1 VTVSLASSGRDP
13 VLLRARAGRYAWDM
27 SGYLRAGGTLA
38 QLLGAFQDRYRP
50 IVRHRN
56 REPNPAGPVAAG
68 ITYCKQR

>member
-1 VTVSLASSGRDP
+1 
-13 VLLRARAGRYAWDM
+13 M

-56 REPNPAGPVAAG
+56 REPKPPGPLAAA
-68 ITYCKQR
+68 IMFCKQR

>member
-1 VTVSLASSGRDP
+1 MSLSPSAHDRALFGARSS
-13 VLLRARAGRYAWDM
+13 RYAWDM

-56 REPNPAGPVAAG
+56 REPRPAGPVAAAA
-68 ITYCKQR
+68 TFCKQR